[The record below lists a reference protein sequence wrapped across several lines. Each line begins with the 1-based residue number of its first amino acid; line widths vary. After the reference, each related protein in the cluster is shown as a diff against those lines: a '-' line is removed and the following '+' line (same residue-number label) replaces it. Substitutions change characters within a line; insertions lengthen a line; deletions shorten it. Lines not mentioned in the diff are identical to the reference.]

1 MWVHVVSGHLTV
13 VKRTSTGVI
22 GTCSCRARQMEPQP
36 TRALAEDWCEK
47 HLAIM
52 KRVAAALAKPLSDV
66 NYLELLVENSKD
78 IHRSTSEREQWA
90 QLAREF
96 APRVKGK
103 KTSFDTGVETEPLF

>member
-1 MWVHVVSGHLTV
+1 MSGHLTV

-22 GTCSCRARQMEPQP
+22 GTCSCRMRQLEPQP
-36 TRALAEDWCEK
+36 TRALAEDWCESHK
-47 HLAIM
+47 ADMARI
-52 KRVAAALAKPLSDV
+52 AAMLAKPLSDV
-66 NYLELLVENSKD
+66 AYLAMLEENSKD
-78 IHRSTSEREQWA
+78 GRRSTTEREQWA